1 MRPWTAAVA
10 LAFAA
15 TAFAHDTWLLPTPA
29 RVQVGATVVFQLT
42 SAMDFPRPETPVKA
56 DRLVAG
62 RVRLAGSTHDLR
74 AEAQPEFLRLSAV
87 LDRQGVAAAWIE
99 TRPRTLDLK
108 PEEVAHYLE
117 EVGAADTVGAEWK
130 KSGGKV
136 WRETYVKLAK
146 TYVRVGEPSE
156 DRSWAEP
163 LGLALEMVPE
173 KDPTRLK
180 EGESLPLRILWQ
192 GKPISGLSV
201 GSVGSGPG
209 RGSLRKTDAEG
220 RVSVVLDRPG
230 PWLLRA
236 TLIRAAGSGEGQW
249 NSHFTTLT
257 LEVGASASTSLSPLD
272 ARDSGT
278 ATLHSPHRVSVV
290 RQTEP
295 DREASSPQV
304 LRGHPTGAHALRGGR
319 SERAARTA
327 LSRSGRAKSP
337 VTAGAER
344 LLLSQGP

>member
-1 MRPWTAAVA
+1 MRLWTAAVA
-10 LAFAA
+10 FAFAA

-29 RVQVGATVVFQLT
+29 RLQVGRTAVFELT

-62 RVRLAGSTHDLR
+62 RVRLAGSTQELR
-74 AEAQPEFLRLSAV
+74 AEAQPKFLRLSTV
-87 LDRQGVAAAWIE
+87 LDRQGVATAWVE

-117 EVGAADTVGAEWK
+117 EVGAADTVGADWK

-146 TYVRVGEPSE
+146 TCVRVGEPSE

-180 EGESLPLRILWQ
+180 TGETLPLRVLWQ

-201 GSVGSGPG
+201 GSVGGAPG
-209 RGSLRKTDAEG
+209 HGSLQKTDAEG
-220 RVSVVLDRPG
+220 RVSVILDRPG

-236 TLIRAAGSGEGQW
+236 TLIRAAEGGEGRW

-257 LEVGASASTSLSPLD
+257 LDVGPPASTSLSPLD
-272 ARDSGT
+272 ARPG
-278 ATLHSPHRVSVV
+278 LYPR
-290 RQTEP
+290 
-295 DREASSPQV
+295 
-304 LRGHPTGAHALRGGR
+304 
-319 SERAARTA
+319 
-327 LSRSGRAKSP
+327 
-337 VTAGAER
+337 
-344 LLLSQGP
+344 